1 MSVLLELTTHLRTQ
15 LEQAFGRPIDL
26 APLADKGLAHWHVRL
41 TGTGLLARIPK
52 QSQMNLEA
60 VDNLA
65 YEAAC
70 FERTAVSG
78 HVPRLARVIE
88 PSPGLPWGALLVE
101 EINGCPASQPAHIA
115 PIMQA
120 LAAIHTLPVPALEHR
135 SPLLNESNPMLG
147 LLALVRAQ
155 AAYLDHPALSEPS
168 RRVITTRL
176 EALVRTLPHLGDKLE
191 PRLISF
197 DAHPGNFLITATGKA
212 VLVDLEK
219 LRYSYPPLDLA
230 HATLYTSTTWDVD
243 ASFELATPQ
252 VAQAYEV
259 WRAAAGPMAEPYLA
273 ALVPLRELMWLWS
286 VTWCAKWLTESGKAK
301 TPGALGEDWSQAHS
315 DHALIDHVR
324 ARVND
329 YLSIGCINRVQ
340 QECHELARLY
350 PQSR

>member
-1 MSVLLELTTHLRTQ
+1 MQAFPDLSAHLRTYLTQ
-15 LEQAFGRPIDL
+15 SFGRPIDL

-41 TGTGLLARIPK
+41 IGTGLLARIPK
-52 QSQMNLEA
+52 QSQMGLGA

-70 FERTAVSG
+70 FERTAVCG
-78 HVPRLARVIE
+78 HVPRLARVID

-101 EINGCPASQPAHIA
+101 EITGSVANQPGHIGA
-115 PIMQA
+115 IMQA
-120 LAAIHTLPVPALEHR
+120 LAAIHTLPVPAPEHR
-135 SPLLNESNPMLG
+135 SPLLNEKNPMLG
-147 LLALVRAQ
+147 LLALVHAQ
-155 AAYLDHPALSEPS
+155 AVYLDHPALPEPS
-168 RRVITTRL
+168 RRAITTRL
-176 EALVRTLPHLGDKLE
+176 EALARTIPHLADKLE

-230 HATLYTSTTWDVD
+230 HATLYTSTSWDVD
-243 ASFELATPQ
+243 ASFELSTPQ

-259 WRAAAGPMAEPYLA
+259 WRAAVGPMAEPYLA

-286 VTWCAKWLTESGKAK
+286 VTWCAKWLTESGKTK
-301 TPGALGEDWSQAHS
+301 TAVAQGEDWSQTNS
-315 DHALIDHVR
+315 DGALIKHVR
-324 ARVND
+324 TRVHD

-350 PQSR
+350 PQAR